1 MDRIETQLASDA
13 ASLLRLAWWLSG
25 SQSEAE
31 RLLAVTVARVRR
43 RGRLATSPRLDL
55 QLQRAMVHE
64 FISWRR
70 VFTSLPSRHGMAR
83 LHPRQWS
90 VLVLADGV
98 GLGEADIAVV
108 MGCPISIVEVTA
120 QRARG
125 RLRRAVGGRVHP
137 ESDALP
143 RAPLPPFPL
152 EPGPA
157 SNLASAVVTNTRH
170 RRVMVPIVAGACGL
184 GVVVAIAVAA
194 RQDAS
199 DLAPVAT
206 GPTLGVAHTDPAVA
220 ARAALVLSRFQAAF
234 DAAAPPRLLVLGP
247 MWEQVGV
254 KDPEAGA
261 RLMRGKLRDD
271 MPPIDD
277 RAAVGTVRYADNSE
291 SMTPVLGLHETFA
304 DLAKET
310 TPCPK
315 CPPVVGVEGRLTS
328 MSIKTPTGKA
338 LAPAQE
344 YRFKQATVR
353 IRRLAIPKSSLVM
366 LSPVPGGEGYVP
378 VDSVVIV
385 PTGLPLGGPVS
396 SLTVRFTPTPTQ
408 PECGQSYRAMAV
420 ESQDAVAVLVVPDS
434 RSVAPKV
441 PTSCPS
447 PGVARTLSVDLTA
460 QLGRRVVLDGSS
472 GHAVPV
478 SLARASVNPLP
489 APTAG

>member
-1 MDRIETQLASDA
+1 
-13 ASLLRLAWWLSG
+13 
-25 SQSEAE
+25 
-31 RLLAVTVARVRR
+31 
-43 RGRLATSPRLDL
+43 
-55 QLQRAMVHE
+55 
-64 FISWRR
+64 
-70 VFTSLPSRHGMAR
+70 MAR

-98 GLGEADIAVV
+98 GLGDGDIAVV

-125 RLRRAVGGRVHP
+125 RLRRAAASVAQPDSAVSHP
-137 ESDALP
+137 
-143 RAPLPPFPL
+143 PLPPFPL

-157 SNLASAVVTNTRH
+157 TNLATALVAGTRH
-170 RRVMVPIVAGACGL
+170 RRGVLVPLVAGACGL
-184 GVVVAIAVAA
+184 GVVAAIAIAA
-194 RQDAS
+194 REDS
-199 DLAPVAT
+199 TGRAPVAT

-304 DLAKET
+304 DLAKEA

-328 MSIKTPTGKA
+328 MTIKTPTGKA

-366 LSPVPGGEGYVP
+366 LSPVLGGEAYLP

-385 PTGLPLGGPVS
+385 PTRLPLGGPVS
-396 SLTVRFTPTPTQ
+396 SLTVRFTPARTVR
-408 PECGQSYRAMAV
+408 ECAQGYRALAV
-420 ESQDAVAVLVVPDS
+420 ESKDAVAVLVLPDA
-434 RSVAPKV
+434 RTLAPKV

-460 QLGRRVVLDGSS
+460 QLGRRVVLDGAS
-472 GHAVPV
+472 GRAVPV
-478 SLARASVNPLP
+478 SLATASQNPVP
-489 APTAG
+489 APTVS